1 MQKCISITDEDLSL
15 LREYRYRKGLKTDS
29 QAIVSLIRQEEEN
42 LISRIAVEVWNEF
55 ERKYG
60 QVESEGE

>member
-1 MQKCISITDEDLSL
+1 MQKCISITDEDLFL
-15 LREYRYRKGLKTDS
+15 LREYRNRNGLKTDS
-29 QAIVSLIRQEEEN
+29 QAITSLIRQEGEN

-60 QVESEGE
+60 QAESEGE